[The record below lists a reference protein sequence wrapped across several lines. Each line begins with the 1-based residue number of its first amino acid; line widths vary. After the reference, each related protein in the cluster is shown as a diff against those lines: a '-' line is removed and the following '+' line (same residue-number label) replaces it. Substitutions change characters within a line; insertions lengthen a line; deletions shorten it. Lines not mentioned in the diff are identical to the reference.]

1 MNSALKQPFAEEK
14 FFLSQVASNSEGKL
28 HNDTLREVKLAMKF
42 IGNTDK
48 QDLCTVENPELSWQE
63 LNLLFGS
70 GLEGQ
75 F

>member
-1 MNSALKQPFAEEK
+1 MEFQ
-14 FFLSQVASNSEGKL
+14 KL
-28 HNDTLREVKLAMKF
+28 HNDTLREVKLATKF

-70 GLEGQ
+70 W
-75 F
+75 

>member
-63 LNLLFGS
+63 LNLLLGS
-70 GLEGQ
+70 G
-75 F
+75 